1 MTLNAIFYVFAAV
14 LYLAAAFG
22 IYKTLQEPEPTEK
35 FWIRPLIFA
44 GLMIQ
49 AYLIYEALFLY
60 GTPHFGMALALTITL
75 FTCTFLLLLESFFS
89 KIGAMLVFVLPLSA
103 VSMLLPLLLPGSPL
117 APETASGPF
126 RLHLLLAI
134 LAYSVMTMALIQG
147 LLLMAVH
154 KRVRAKDFVT
164 HEGAKHV
171 NILDNMPSMME
182 MEKILFRLIWVG
194 FIVLTAAIL
203 FGAVYSQELFGQAF
217 RFDHKTVTTCMAW
230 VIFGILLLGHHLR
243 GWRGK
248 FAALWTVIGF
258 CVLMVS
264 YIGVRFVMEVVPGA

>member
-35 FWIRPLIFA
+35 FWIRPLICA

-117 APETASGPF
+117 EPETASGPF

-154 KRVRAKDFVT
+154 KRVRSKDFISGRRKARQYLGQ
-164 HEGAKHV
+164 H
-171 NILDNMPSMME
+171 
-182 MEKILFRLIWVG
+182 
-194 FIVLTAAIL
+194 
-203 FGAVYSQELFGQAF
+203 AVYDGNGEDPFPSDLGRIHCSDRCDSIRRCLFTGTF
-217 RFDHKTVTTCMAW
+217 RPSLPF
-230 VIFGILLLGHHLR
+230 
-243 GWRGK
+243 
-248 FAALWTVIGF
+248 
-258 CVLMVS
+258 
-264 YIGVRFVMEVVPGA
+264 

>member
-35 FWIRPLIFA
+35 FWIRPLICA

-154 KRVRAKDFVT
+154 KRVRAKVFGTTQRPRLNVFRSEKNIYAQIIDDVAGNTLVSASSLDKEIEGNGGNKTAARAVGKLVAERCKAKGIDTVVFDRGGYLYHGRVAELA
-164 HEGAKHV
+164 EGAREGG
-171 NILDNMPSMME
+171 LE
-182 MEKILFRLIWVG
+182 F
-194 FIVLTAAIL
+194 
-203 FGAVYSQELFGQAF
+203 
-217 RFDHKTVTTCMAW
+217 
-230 VIFGILLLGHHLR
+230 
-243 GWRGK
+243 
-248 FAALWTVIGF
+248 
-258 CVLMVS
+258 
-264 YIGVRFVMEVVPGA
+264 

>member
-35 FWIRPLIFA
+35 FWIRPLICA

-154 KRVRAKDFVT
+154 KRVRAKDF
-164 HEGAKHV
+164 A
-171 NILDNMPSMME
+171 
-182 MEKILFRLIWVG
+182 
-194 FIVLTAAIL
+194 
-203 FGAVYSQELFGQAF
+203 
-217 RFDHKTVTTCMAW
+217 
-230 VIFGILLLGHHLR
+230 
-243 GWRGK
+243 
-248 FAALWTVIGF
+248 
-258 CVLMVS
+258 VS
-264 YIGVRFVMEVVPGA
+264 YTHLTLPTIA